1 MTCVDHNSTQYY
13 SSMICPHDSI
23 TKKSHKTQWLYRP
36 GLEEPFSMPA
46 AAFKKY
52 ELGGVV
58 KEKVYDRSDCI
69 NISEYQ
75 ARKNTYKVANYTT

>member
-1 MTCVDHNSTQYY
+1 
-13 SSMICPHDSI
+13 
-23 TKKSHKTQWLYRP
+23 
-36 GLEEPFSMPA
+36 MPA